1 MTPHKT
7 RRTKIFISYSHQ
19 DAAWLERLRVHLRPL
34 ERDFGADVWDD
45 TRIQSGAKW
54 REEIELALESAR
66 VAILLVSADFLGSDF
81 IAGNELPSLLKAAEE
96 EGAVILP
103 IILNH
108 SGFMRHE
115 ALSRFQAFNPP
126 SKPLL
131 DMPRG
136 KQAAVLEKVAERV
149 AELLGAPANVGQ
161 RKVKTGRPG
170 RAKRL
175 ASKRKTEQAS
185 AEAAR
190 SQYVGGATTS
200 YSPTQEGSPDT
211 ERSGSTKE
219 QRVGYRLVIAA
230 LALGILAVSIVIAAR
245 QFGNRAE
252 GMTSVKK
259 PDLARTDAPPPQSD
273 QDQAQSNAYRMALK
287 RGGTAIAFED
297 GHGGL
302 RIQLDQIRFDK
313 GSNQYLVSFSLS
325 SANFEVLQVIDT
337 SVSSVRTFTYPA
349 NSKFKIQVLS
359 AEENVADF
367 SIEEMVN

>member
-1 MTPHKT
+1 MTPHKP

-54 REEIELALESAR
+54 REEIERALESAR

-81 IAGNELPSLLKAAEE
+81 IAGNELPSMLKAAEE

-103 IILNH
+103 VILNH

-115 ALSRFQAFNPP
+115 VLSQFQAFNPP

-149 AELLGAPANVGQ
+149 AELLGAPANAGQ
-161 RKVKTGRPG
+161 RKVRAGRSG
-170 RAKRL
+170 RTKRL
-175 ASKRKTEQAS
+175 ASKKRTERAR

-190 SQYVGGATTS
+190 SQNEGGVMTS
-200 YSPTQEGSPDT
+200 YSPPQEGTPDT
-211 ERSGSTKE
+211 KRSSSTKE

-230 LALGILAVSIVIAAR
+230 LALGILAVLIVIAAR
-245 QFGNRAE
+245 QFGNQVE

-259 PDLARTDAPPPQSD
+259 PDLERADAPPPQPRSD
-273 QDQAQSNAYRMALK
+273 QAEPYVIRVSVERGDMARVLDD
-287 RGGTAIAFED
+287 A
-297 GHGGL
+297 L
-302 RIQLDQIRFDK
+302 RIQLDQIRYDK

-325 SANFEVLQVIDT
+325 SANTEELQVTDGI
-337 SVSSVRTFTYPA
+337 VSGERTYFYPA
-349 NSKFKIQVLS
+349 NGKFRIQVLS
-359 AEENVADF
+359 AEESLADF
-367 SIEEMVN
+367 SIEETVN

>member
-1 MTPHKT
+1 MTPHKP

-54 REEIELALESAR
+54 REEIARALESAR

-96 EGAVILP
+96 EGTVILP

-108 SGFMRHE
+108 SGFMRNE

-149 AELLGAPANVGQ
+149 AELLGAPVNVGQ
-161 RKVKTGRPG
+161 RKARTGRSG

-175 ASKRKTEQAS
+175 ASKRNSEQAR
-185 AEAAR
+185 AAAR
-190 SQYVGGATTS
+190 SQSEGGAITS
-200 YSPTQEGSPDT
+200 YSPPQEDT
-211 ERSGSTKE
+211 PNTKRSGSTKE
-219 QRVGYRLVIAA
+219 QRAGYRLAIAA
-230 LALGILAVSIVIAAR
+230 LALGILAVLIVMAAR

-252 GMTSVKK
+252 GRVSVKK
-259 PDLARTDAPPPQSD
+259 PDLARTDAPPPQSG
-273 QDQAQSNAYRMALK
+273 QDQAQSYAITVGVQ
-287 RGGTAIAFED
+287 RGGTVRVLD
-297 GHGGL
+297 DL
-302 RIQLDQIRFDK
+302 RIQLDGIRFDQDSK
-313 GSNQYLVSFSLS
+313 QYLVSFSLS
-325 SANFEVLQVIDT
+325 SANTEELQVTDGI
-337 SVSSVRTFTYPA
+337 VSGERTYFYPA
-349 NSKFKIQVLS
+349 NGKFRIQVLS

-367 SIEEMVN
+367 SIEETVN